1 MASKYPPGVTGNEPQ
16 IAGES
21 HYRDCPLNE
30 EWECSDEDY
39 KRIDPYEVRE
49 LVIEASL
56 VSTNTTEWNYL
67 GDAVRPFRWMMDC
80 RCESIRQDLKDDAAI
95 AKASPQAQYGQGKE
109 VRQVG

>member
-21 HYRDCPLNE
+21 HYRVCPLNE

-49 LVIEASL
+49 LVLEAFPASR
-56 VSTNTTEWNYL
+56 SWPYL
-67 GDAVRPFRWMMDC
+67 QDALRPFRWMKDC
-80 RCESIRQDLKDDAAI
+80 RCESIRQDLKDDAAM
-95 AKASPQAQYGQGKE
+95 Q
-109 VRQVG
+109 